1 MRAYTHLLRWAL
13 TPYPLMLELLALA
26 LASLVFLFKRGINAN
41 GPLAGVLGSG
51 GHTGELLA
59 ILSKLTPE
67 PILFIYGE
75 GDTLSVDKAKQINW
89 QASYAALPRARKVH
103 QSFFTSIFSSIATAY
118 AAALVLFRYKPHM
131 ILCNGPGTSL
141 VVVLVARM
149 MLLNTK
155 VIYIESFARVK
166 SLSLTGK
173 LMYHFRLADR
183 FLVQW
188 PELAD
193 NFPTT
198 EYTGPLV

>member
-1 MRAYTHLLRWAL
+1 MT
-13 TPYPLMLELLALA
+13 TPPCPAMLELLALA
-26 LASLVFLFKRGINAN
+26 LALLVFLFQRGIVAN
-41 GPLAGVLGSG
+41 GPLVGVLGSG
-51 GHTGELLA
+51 GHTGELLT
-59 ILSKLTPE
+59 ILNKLTPE
-67 PILFIYGE
+67 RILFIYGE
-75 GDTLSVDKAKQINW
+75 GDTLSIDKAKQLGW
-89 QASYAALPRARKVH
+89 QASYAALPRARRVH
-103 QSFFTSIFSSIATAY
+103 QSFFTSIFSSLATAFV
-118 AAALVLFRYKPHM
+118 AARVLLQCKPHM

-141 VVVLVARM
+141 VVVLVTRLL
-149 MLLNTK
+149 LLNTK

-188 PELAD
+188 PELAE